1 MNMQAVA
8 QRWLDDLNPAQK
20 EAVTHGDGPVL
31 VLAGAG
37 SGKTRVLTYRIA
49 YLIAGRRV
57 RPWNILAVTFT
68 NKAAREMKGRV
79 EQLLGGDLGTTL
91 ATFHSW
97 CARFLR
103 REAGRLGYPG
113 DYTIYDDDDQIRAI
127 KQIMR
132 DLDMDIKRFN
142 PNAVLSHISRAK
154 NRLLSPEDF
163 ENQPT
168 DYFGQQVA
176 KVYYRYEER
185 LRACG
190 AMDFDDLL
198 FNAVRI
204 LRRDEDVRSAT
215 RARIEHLLV
224 DEYQDTNHAQY
235 GLLKLLTPDSNNVMV
250 VGDDDQSIYGWRGAE
265 VRNILD
271 FEKDFPTAH
280 VVALEQNYRST
291 QPILSAAT
299 AVVENNVER
308 KGKQLYT
315 EQAGGDPVR
324 FFEAADERGE
334 AAYVIGELLRIREE
348 GMRLGDAAIFY
359 RTHAQSRPL
368 EEELLKY
375 NLPYAVVGG
384 TRFYDRAE
392 VRDALAYLRVLRNPD
407 DTESLLRIINTPT
420 RGIGRTTVERA
431 LSLAEE
437 QQTSLYRA
445 IERGAR
451 DGNLGRPATRRVEDL
466 LQLLDGLRAEVSK
479 RSVPELLELI
489 LDRTGY
495 LRLLEQA
502 ETIEAESRLE
512 NLRELLSAAAEF
524 ERLNAEEALPDG
536 EFSAEQPL
544 LDLFLQQVTLLSEAD
559 ELRADSDRAVLMTV
573 HVAKGLEFPVV
584 FVVGLEEG
592 LFPHFASLSN
602 PSAIEEERRLCYV
615 GMTRAM
621 KRLYLTNATMRRMY
635 GSIRHNPPSRFL
647 SEVPPEL
654 RTGWRPEAKVDFPE
668 GSPVHPASES
678 EPRIDW
684 NEGQWER
691 DEVPPLGAGSRV
703 EHPVFGAGT
712 VLELAGAGRSAKIRV
727 RFDRAGLKTIV
738 LRYAQLRLIS

>member
-1 MNMQAVA
+1 MQPVA
-8 QRWLDDLNPAQK
+8 RILEDLNPAQR
-20 EAVTHGDGPVL
+20 EAVLYGDGPLL

-37 SGKTRVLTYRIA
+37 SGKTRTLTHRVA
-49 YLIAGRRV
+49 HLIASGRAQ
-57 RPWNILAVTFT
+57 PHDILAVTFT
-68 NKAAREMKGRV
+68 NKAAREMQERL
-79 EQLLGGDLGTTL
+79 ERLLGEGAGVWV
-91 ATFHSW
+91 ATFHST
-97 CARFLR
+97 CA
-103 REAGRLGYPG
+103 
-113 DYTIYDDDDQIRAI
+113 
-127 KQIMR
+127 
-132 DLDMDIKRFN
+132 
-142 PNAVLSHISRAK
+142 
-154 NRLLSPEDF
+154 
-163 ENQPT
+163 
-168 DYFGQQVA
+168 
-176 KVYYRYEER
+176 
-185 LRACG
+185 
-190 AMDFDDLL
+190 
-198 FNAVRI
+198 RI
-204 LRRDEDVRSAT
+204 LRREIGHLGFERSFVIYDQADSLAAVKRVLRALNLDDRAYPPRAMRSEIDRVKNRGLFPADVAERDTLAT
-215 RARIEHLLV
+215 NRLAEIYQRYQTELRRANALDFGDLLLLTVRLFENHPGVLRYYLERFRYILV
-224 DEYQDTNHAQY
+224 DEYQDTNPVQYRLLRLLAQRH
-235 GLLKLLTPDSNNVMV
+235 GNLCV
-250 VGDDDQSIYGWRGAE
+250 VGDEDQSIYGFREADI
-265 VRNILD
+265 RNILE
-271 FEKDFPTAH
+271 FEKDFPGAH
-280 VVALEQNYRST
+280 VVRLEQNYRST

-392 VRDALAYLRVLRNPD
+392 VKDALAYLRVLRNPD

-635 GSIRHNPPSRFL
+635 GSIRHNSPSRFL

-654 RTGWRPEAKVDFPE
+654 RTGWGPEAKVDFPE

-684 NEGQWER
+684 NEGQWEG